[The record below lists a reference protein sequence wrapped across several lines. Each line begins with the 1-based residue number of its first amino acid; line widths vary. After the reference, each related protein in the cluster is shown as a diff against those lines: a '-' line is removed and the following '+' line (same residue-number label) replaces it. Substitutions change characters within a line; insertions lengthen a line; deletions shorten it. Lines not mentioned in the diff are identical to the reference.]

1 MPIAVLDER
10 YEFQRDF
17 VRQLVEENGFIERTD
32 RDFNMAYAMDIDL
45 LFDFLYKTQEETM
58 LDLEA
63 IYKEDLRETLVNFIN
78 GEITKRGSSLLDVL
92 KNGVE
97 IGNRKLDLMY
107 TKPATDYNTDL
118 VEKYQGNIFS
128 VAQEVRPKE
137 GERVDLVLFLNGLAI
152 IALELKSEFQGQ
164 DIDDAMVQYMKD
176 RDPKSRLFLW
186 KAGCFVCF
194 AMDTSQVMMTTRL
207 EGDKTFFLPFNKGRG
222 EGIYTGGGNPENE
235 DGLPVSYMWEEVL
248 TKDSI
253 LDLIKRF
260 IFIERKEEEDEFGDR
275 TRIKETVIFPRF
287 HQLDLIRKLVE
298 DIRVNK
304 TSLNYLIQH
313 SAGSGK
319 TNSIAW
325 LAHRLVSLHDADNR
339 VIYDTTIIVTDRVVV
354 DRQLQKAVMSLD
366 HAHGLIRIMDESC
379 SSQDLKLALEGN
391 TKIVATTI
399 QKFPYIVDELK
410 NLRDKNFAVIIDE
423 AHSSTA
429 GKNMQAVTQ
438 SLGSDDQDYEDE
450 DDFILDQIKKSG
462 KQANVS
468 MFAFTATPKP
478 TTLRMFGRLNKNGN
492 YEAFHLYSM
501 RQAIEEGFIL
511 DVLQNYT
518 TYKTM
523 YEINKEVEEDP
534 ELKTSDAKRQIA
546 MFVDLHDTNIS
557 QRVQIIIE
565 HFRNNVMENL
575 GGQAKAMVVTAS
587 RPAAVKYAKAFEAYV
602 NKQGY
607 DDIHALVAFSGK
619 VTLDGDEKTY
629 TEVGMNQMSEDKLP
643 DAFDSDAYNVM
654 IVANKYQTGFD
665 QKKLSAMYV
674 LKRLRGVNAVQTLS
688 RLNRVCPPFDKTVFV
703 LDFTNDYEDIKNAF
717 APYYTTTLLAND
729 LSANKIKDLLTSIE
743 AYNII
748 DPIYV
753 DEVNEIIFKK
763 RKGNLTAK
771 ESRALEHKLRKA
783 KVELERYPEED
794 QRNFIVSL
802 RSFKRF
808 YEYLVQVS
816 CFEDLDVHKYY
827 IYISYLLNMI
837 KPGGGLRIDIKDKVK
852 AQNFKQVQG
861 ETHINERQVSK
872 PFVKIPL
879 AGALDLP
886 PEKKERLSEI
896 IAEINAKT
904 GSNFDLDMATNAA
917 MQIRDIMLK
926 SDALRTSAKNNTEKD
941 FKFSYFSN
949 VEDALIQGLGQN
961 QDFYSYLLNNQDVQ
975 KEVLGIFMSEIYKSL
990 RASGE

>member
-1 MPIAVLDER
+1 
-10 YEFQRDF
+10 
-17 VRQLVEENGFIERTD
+17 
-32 RDFNMAYAMDIDL
+32 
-45 LFDFLYKTQEETM
+45 
-58 LDLEA
+58 
-63 IYKEDLRETLVNFIN
+63 
-78 GEITKRGSSLLDVL
+78 
-92 KNGVE
+92 
-97 IGNRKLDLMY
+97 
-107 TKPATDYNTDL
+107 
-118 VEKYQGNIFS
+118 
-128 VAQEVRPKE
+128 
-137 GERVDLVLFLNGLAI
+137 
-152 IALELKSEFQGQ
+152 
-164 DIDDAMVQYMKD
+164 MV
-176 RDPKSRLFLW
+176 
-186 KAGCFVCF
+186 
-194 AMDTSQVMMTTRL
+194 
-207 EGDKTFFLPFNKGRG
+207 
-222 EGIYTGGGNPENE
+222 I
-235 DGLPVSYMWEEVL
+235 
-248 TKDSI
+248 
-253 LDLIKRF
+253 
-260 IFIERKEEEDEFGDR
+260 
-275 TRIKETVIFPRF
+275 
-287 HQLDLIRKLVE
+287 
-298 DIRVNK
+298 
-304 TSLNYLIQH
+304 
-313 SAGSGK
+313 
-319 TNSIAW
+319 
-325 LAHRLVSLHDADNR
+325 
-339 VIYDTTIIVTDRVVV
+339 
-354 DRQLQKAVMSLD
+354 
-366 HAHGLIRIMDESC
+366 
-379 SSQDLKLALEGN
+379 
-391 TKIVATTI
+391 
-399 QKFPYIVDELK
+399 
-410 NLRDKNFAVIIDE
+410 
-423 AHSSTA
+423 
-429 GKNMQAVTQ
+429 
-438 SLGSDDQDYEDE
+438 
-450 DDFILDQIKKSG
+450 
-462 KQANVS
+462 
-468 MFAFTATPKP
+468 
-478 TTLRMFGRLNKNGN
+478 
-492 YEAFHLYSM
+492 
-501 RQAIEEGFIL
+501 
-511 DVLQNYT
+511 
-518 TYKTM
+518 
-523 YEINKEVEEDP
+523 
-534 ELKTSDAKRQIA
+534 
-546 MFVDLHDTNIS
+546 
-557 QRVQIIIE
+557 
-565 HFRNNVMENL
+565 
-575 GGQAKAMVVTAS
+575 TAS

-629 TEVGMNQMSEDKLP
+629 TEVGMNQMSEDKVP

-674 LKRLRGVNAVQTLS
+674 LKKLRGVNAVQTLS

-763 RKGNLTAK
+763 RQGNLTAK

-879 AGALDLP
+879 AGAIDLP
-886 PEKKERLSEI
+886 PDKKERLSEI

-926 SDALRTSAKNNTEKD
+926 SDALKTSAKNNTEKD

-990 RASGE
+990 RASGEWWYRNESTRGNLRGFFIGKVLYL